1 MNIILFNPA
10 EVELPLACQ
19 DPRSQHLLQVLRRK
33 VGDSFD
39 CGLINGARGRGTI
52 VAIGVATLTLSF
64 IWLEPPPPLSPI
76 HLLIGL
82 PRPPTARNILREATS
97 LGVTAM
103 HFMRTERGEASYA
116 SSTLWQNE
124 AWRECLLHGAAQAFC
139 TRLPEISHGQSLV
152 TALAALPG
160 GCTRLALDNYE
171 SPSALATHPLPAAQP
186 IALALGAERG
196 WTTAERN
203 LLRAADFT
211 LVNLGARVLRTET
224 ACLAAITLIK
234 ARCGWL

>member
-1 MNIILFNPA
+1 VNIILFNPQ
-10 EVELPLACQ
+10 EVELPLARH
-19 DPRSQHLLQVLRRK
+19 DPRSRHLLQVLRRQ

-52 VAIGVATLTLSF
+52 VAIGEESLRLAFL
-64 IWLEPPPPLSPI
+64 WLEPPAPLSPI

-139 TRLPEISHGQSLV
+139 TRLPEITHGHSLA
-152 TALAALPG
+152 TALAALPAG
-160 GCTRLALDNYE
+160 FTRLALDNYE
-171 SPSALATHPLPAAQP
+171 STCALATHPLPAFEP
-186 IALALGAERG
+186 VALALGAERG
-196 WTTAERN
+196 WTAAERN
-203 LLRAADFT
+203 LLRAEGFT